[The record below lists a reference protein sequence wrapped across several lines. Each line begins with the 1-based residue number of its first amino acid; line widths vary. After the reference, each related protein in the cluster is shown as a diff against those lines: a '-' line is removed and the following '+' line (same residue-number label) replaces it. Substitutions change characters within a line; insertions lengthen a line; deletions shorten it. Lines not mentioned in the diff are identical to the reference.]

1 MTGRA
6 AAWHASDV
14 ASFDVAVELSHALT
28 AHLLKRAAESG
39 VDPTDEIIAL
49 RRTVETA
56 DPRDSAAVLAL
67 TASIA
72 DRIAELES

>member
-1 MTGRA
+1 MTGSA

-28 AHLLKRAAESG
+28 AHLLKRRAASG
-39 VDPTDEIIAL
+39 DAFTAEILAL
-49 RRTVETA
+49 RRTVAMT
-56 DPRDSAAVLAL
+56 DPSDSAALMAL
-67 TASIA
+67 TRSIT

>member
-28 AHLLKRAAESG
+28 AHLLKHTAESE
-39 VDPTDEIIAL
+39 VDSTAEIVA
-49 RRTVETA
+49 RRRAVDTA
-56 DPRDSAAVLAL
+56 DPYDSAAVQAL

>member
-14 ASFDVAVELSHALT
+14 ASFGVAVELSHALT
-28 AHLLKRAAESG
+28 AHLLKRTAASG
-39 VDPTDEIIAL
+39 VDSTAEIIAL
-49 RRTVETA
+49 RRTVATT
-56 DPRDSAAVLAL
+56 DPSDSAAVLAL
-67 TASIA
+67 IRSIT

>member
-28 AHLLKRAAESG
+28 AHLVKRGAASG
-39 VDPTDEIIAL
+39 DDFTAEILAIRRRIATTDPS
-49 RRTVETA
+49 
-56 DPRDSAAVLAL
+56 DSAAVVAA
-67 TASIA
+67 TRSIT

>member
-28 AHLLKRAAESG
+28 AHLMKHTAASG
-39 VDPTDEIIAL
+39 VDSTAEIIAL
-49 RRTVETA
+49 RRTVATT
-56 DPRDSAAVLAL
+56 DPSDSAAVVGLKR
-67 TASIA
+67 SIN

>member
-14 ASFDVAVELSHALT
+14 ASFDVLVELSHALT
-28 AHLLKRAAESG
+28 AHLLKRGAASG
-39 VDPTDEIIAL
+39 DDFTAEILAL
-49 RRTVETA
+49 RRTVATT
-56 DPRDSAAVLAL
+56 DPSDSAAVEVL
-67 TASIA
+67 TRSIT

>member
-14 ASFDVAVELSHALT
+14 ASFDVAVELAHALT
-28 AHLLKRAAESG
+28 AHLLKRTAADG
-39 VDPTDEIIAL
+39 DDFTAEILAI
-49 RRTVETA
+49 RRTIATT
-56 DPRDSAAVLAL
+56 DPSDSAAVEAL
-67 TASIA
+67 TSSIT